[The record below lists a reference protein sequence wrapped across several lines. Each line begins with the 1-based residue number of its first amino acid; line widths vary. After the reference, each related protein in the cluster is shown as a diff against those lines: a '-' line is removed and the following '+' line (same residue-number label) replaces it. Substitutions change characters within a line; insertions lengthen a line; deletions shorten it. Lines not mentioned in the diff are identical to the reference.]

1 MSNEKQR
8 KTLVQ
13 DIWCFI
19 KERGANKTGYD
30 EIDVRLSDIKESVFL
45 LEKELRISGEVANNF
60 SDFYVNYYDLSER
73 WSALLTHLS
82 KKGWLAE
89 WFNPAYIIAYEEE
102 GVNA

>member
-13 DIWCFI
+13 DIWSFI

-60 SDFYVNYYDLSER
+60 SDFYVNYYDSTER
-73 WSALLTHLS
+73 WQQLLTHLS

-89 WFNPAYIIAYEEE
+89 WFCPGYIVAYEE